1 MMNLKLTLII
11 LIITAFSMILTS
23 ISLVQISNA
32 VNSINPNTIDCNS
45 KKGTAD
51 TFAGPLKYGGVKC
64 EGQNDGTASAGGIR
78 STAINTNTTSTGI
91 NTIDCNSKKGT
102 ADTFAGPLKY
112 GGVKCEGQNGGTA
125 SAGGIKSN
133 SGSIGIHGI
142 IGPNDNSHLTT
153 NLRR

>member
-11 LIITAFSMILTS
+11 LILTAFSMILTS

-64 EGQNDGTASAGGIR
+64 EGQNDGTASAGGI
-78 STAINTNTTSTGI
+78 
-91 NTIDCNSKKGT
+91 
-102 ADTFAGPLKY
+102 
-112 GGVKCEGQNGGTA
+112 
-125 SAGGIKSN
+125 KSN